1 MAAREI
7 QTFVLAERPT
17 GNVEVGKTFRMEKG
31 PAPTADQLKDGEI
44 LVEALYLSLD
54 PAMRGWLNDM
64 RSYVPPVAIGEKM
77 RGASVAKVL
86 ASKNANVKEGSLVT
100 GFTGWTEIAI
110 LGDKQ
115 FEVVELPKGAEVTDA
130 VGVLGMTGL
139 TAYFGLLKIGK
150 PVKGDTVVVS
160 GAAGATG
167 SVVAQIAK
175 LKGCRVVGIAGT
187 DDKCAWL
194 KQDLGLDEALN
205 YKSPTFKEDFKK
217 ATPDFINVYYDN
229 VGGEILDMALAR
241 AAFRSRFVM
250 CGSISGYNNPNKEA
264 SAGIKNLF
272 NVTAQRIHMEGF
284 IVFDFIADYAEG
296 RRELSQWL
304 ADGSL
309 KRKATIV
316 KGGLQEAE
324 RAFSHLF
331 EGKNTGKLLVEVK
344 PYEANVGGS
353 RL

>member
-17 GNVEVGKTFRMEKG
+17 GNVEVGKTFKMEKG

-44 LVEALYLSLD
+44 LVEALYALL
-54 PAMRGWLNDM
+54 
-64 RSYVPPVAIGEKM
+64 RSPVAIGEKM

-100 GFTGWTEIAI
+100 GFTGWTEVAI

-115 FEVVELPKGAEVTDA
+115 FEVVELPEGAEVTDA
-130 VGVLGMTGL
+130 LGVLGMTGL
-139 TAYFGLLKIGK
+139 TAYFGLLRIGK
-150 PVKGDTVVVS
+150 PQKGDTVVVS

-194 KQDLGLDEALN
+194 KSDLGLDEALN
-205 YKSPTFKEDFKK
+205 YKSPTFKADFAK
-217 ATPDFINVYYDN
+217 ATPDYINVYYDN
-229 VGGEILDMALAR
+229 VGGEILDLALAR
-241 AAFRSRFVM
+241 AAFRARFVM

-284 IVFDFIADYAEG
+284 IVFDFLADYAEG

-316 KGGLQEAE
+316 KGGLQQAE
-324 RAFSHLF
+324 QAFSHLF